1 LENVSSGTTKPQEA
15 NVLKRIAMSL
25 LALTL
30 LSGPTQP
37 AAACETIYLTRIY
50 SDDTYTV
57 QVGYISG
64 RCAYPQIQYVLTGTF
79 TYYQTH
85 EAVDTCGCGPIE

>member
-1 LENVSSGTTKPQEA
+1 M
-15 NVLKRIAMSL
+15 LKRIAIA
-25 LALTL
+25 LAVVVTL
-30 LSGPTQP
+30 LSGPTRP
-37 AAACETIYLTRIY
+37 AAACETIYLTRMY

-64 RCAYPQIQYVLTGTF
+64 YCAYPHIRYTLTGTY

-85 EAVDTCGCGPIE
+85 EAVDTCNCGPIE